1 LIRNDKLEARQI
13 FLFHFKGTPSQD
25 QQKPFRRRLITFK
38 VTLTGQGH
46 FTRSHQLRKVTPCTQ
61 ESVSPPPEGGMGH
74 SLLRLRGQGVP
85 IRMTEENAL
94 HSVYIDLC
102 TKGHKIRKMNTLRGH
117 TNSEH

>member
-1 LIRNDKLEARQI
+1 MIRNDKLEARQI

-61 ESVSPPPEGGMGH
+61 ESVSPPHRRGDGTQSPAVEGAGGPD
-74 SLLRLRGQGVP
+74 S
-85 IRMTEENAL
+85 
-94 HSVYIDLC
+94 DD
-102 TKGHKIRKMNTLRGH
+102 
-117 TNSEH
+117 